1 MKPTIMCPRCG
12 KGVTPEEV
20 TIGVDLACSICDPR
34 LETSTQQLKADLERV
49 ARFTKAG
56 AGRVPRPRAHEGQ

>member
-56 AGRVPRPRAHEGQ
+56 ERIDPRPRTSERQ